1 MQAAQARLFCIKCQ
15 RLQKNANICCIF
27 VDLTC
32 ILCHSTRMI
41 ASNIKMLCGTL
52 ALSCVFLSVCL
63 GVHFLVPSE
72 LPEEEQPA
80 SNFNSYT
87 SLFDFDL
94 ADSLSADTSLK
105 TEYINDFSSKDDR
118 GLALYRQPKTRP
130 AVEWFYTHVT
140 SSREVAL
147 AILENADKNDIPLSL
162 AFALA
167 YVESRFK
174 PDAVNKNGNYTVD
187 RGLFQLN
194 SATFPRLSEEIVDDV
209 AAILKYGMSH
219 LRFCIDVAGNDVTAL
234 AMYNAGTNRVKNN
247 STPRSTL
254 NYVGKIERYRSS
266 LDNMFSAEILA
277 FYDTHA
283 NTELALIK

>member
-1 MQAAQARLFCIKCQ
+1 MSYNVK
-15 RLQKNANICCIF
+15 
-27 VDLTC
+27 
-32 ILCHSTRMI
+32 
-41 ASNIKMLCGTL
+41 LCGGAF
-52 ALSCVFLSVCL
+52 ALSCIFLSVCL
-63 GVHFLVPSE
+63 GVHFRIPSE
-72 LPEEEQPA
+72 PPKECLPE

-87 SLFDFDL
+87 SLFDFDVL
-94 ADSLSADTSLK
+94 NESSAEAELK
-105 TEYINDFSSKDDR
+105 TEYIDDFSSKDDR

-140 SSREVAL
+140 GSREVSL
-147 AILENADKNDIPLSL
+147 AILENADKNDIPLSM

-167 YVESRFK
+167 YGESNYK
-174 PDAVNKNGNYTVD
+174 PTAVNKNGNDTID

-194 SATFPRLSEEIVDDV
+194 NASFPRLSEEEFFNPQIS
-209 AAILKYGMSH
+209 AKYGMSH
-219 LRFCIDVAGNDVTAL
+219 LRFCLDVAGNDVTAL

-277 FYDTHA
+277 FYDTHS
-283 NTELALIK
+283 NTELALR

>member
-1 MQAAQARLFCIKCQ
+1 M
-15 RLQKNANICCIF
+15 NAYNTKLLGGTVVLSCIF
-27 VDLTC
+27 LAAC
-32 ILCHSTRMI
+32 LC
-41 ASNIKMLCGTL
+41 
-52 ALSCVFLSVCL
+52 
-63 GVHFLVPSE
+63 VHIFVPAE
-72 LPEEEQPA
+72 PPLEAQPS

-87 SLFDFDL
+87 SLFDFDIPE
-94 ADSLSADTSLK
+94 DDTAEASLK
-105 TEYINDFSSKDDR
+105 NEYISDFSSKDDR

-147 AILENADKNDIPLSL
+147 AILENADKNDIPLSM

-167 YVESRFK
+167 YVESNFK
-174 PDAVNKNGNYTVD
+174 PNAVNQNGNNTID

-194 SATFPRLSEEIVDDV
+194 SASFPRLTEEDFFNPHIS
-209 AAILKYGMSH
+209 AKYGMSH

-266 LDNMFSAEILA
+266 LDNLFSAEILA
-277 FYDTHA
+277 FYDTHS
-283 NTELALIK
+283 NTELALANN